1 MFLYSG
7 SVVEWRFYTVSEG
20 LFIIPSPIGNLV
32 LPYCVPPIQSKQPA
46 QLNYTFR
53 GLQFETHYSV
63 CVLGNHRVNSYLQN
77 NCTFKPLYTGS
88 CHKFYQQSNRSHCG
102 KTGG

>member
-32 LPYCVPPIQSKQPA
+32 LPYCVPTYPEQTAGPA
-46 QLNYTFR
+46 EL
-53 GLQFETHYSV
+53 HV
-63 CVLGNHRVNSYLQN
+63 
-77 NCTFKPLYTGS
+77 
-88 CHKFYQQSNRSHCG
+88 
-102 KTGG
+102 